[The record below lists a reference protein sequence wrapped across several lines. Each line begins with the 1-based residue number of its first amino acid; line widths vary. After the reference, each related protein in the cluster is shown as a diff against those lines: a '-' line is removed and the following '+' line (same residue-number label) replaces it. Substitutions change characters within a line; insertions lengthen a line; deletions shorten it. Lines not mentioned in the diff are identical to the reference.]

1 MKKKIVGILVA
12 TLLIATAVLP
22 VVGTMNEIEDRNIS
36 SVSGPDIEW
45 EFITG
50 GPYHDLITAV
60 YETEDGGFIA
70 TGTTENPE
78 DVFSAWVIKL
88 DKWGNEEW
96 RTIETEIQGT
106 SIYDFGISGVCQTH
120 DGGYIV
126 SGGCERLEDL
136 QYGFLWKLA
145 ANGETEWFNSAYT
158 GEYMNKWY
166 VIVPWDILP
175 VVNGYILTGAAYY
188 LGDDYFLDVDA
199 FFMKTDLNGDIVWQ
213 QIYRYGEYHDEGR
226 AICPTP
232 DGGYLLA
239 GHVNNVLQGAP
250 APVPGDIWFIKTD
263 AEGNLE
269 WDKTYGGPRDEW
281 ILTKDIF
288 QTSDGGYIANSMTCS
303 YCVTG
308 ASKWNVCLQKLDGD
322 GNELWNR
329 TYGKANQGDTSWS
342 MDTTSDGGFVF
353 AAAKN
358 HNGFFK
364 PKDEMWLV
372 KTDENGNVEWSQI
385 YGGDKTDRAYGVQQT
400 SDDGYIMA
408 GATASYGAGDW
419 DGIIIKYPSF
429 ENKRPSKPTC
439 NYDRNTDELVI
450 STTDPDGDQLR
461 YSVDWENDGIIDQ
474 WTELLD
480 SGVEVRIDCEE
491 KTGPFGVMAE
501 DEHGGQSDYVSV
513 KSKNKPYIST
523 PFLQFLEQHPNLF
536 PNLRQLME
544 LN

>member
-1 MKKKIVGILVA
+1 MKKKIVGILVT
-12 TLLIATAVLP
+12 TLLIATALHT
-22 VVGTMNEIEDRNIS
+22 VGAMNEVEDRNIL
-36 SVSGPDIEW
+36 SVGGPDIEW

-50 GPYHDLITAV
+50 GPYQDTITAV

-70 TGTTENPE
+70 AGTTEDPE
-78 DVFSAWVIKL
+78 DVFSGWVIKL

-96 RTIETEIQGT
+96 RTIETEIQGP
-106 SIYDFGISGVCQTH
+106 SVYDFGITGVCQTH

-126 SGGCERLEDL
+126 SAACKRLEDL

-166 VIVPWDILP
+166 VILPWDILP
-175 VVNGYILTGAAYY
+175 VVNGYIVTGAAWY
-188 LGDDYFLDVDA
+188 LGDDYLFDVDA
-199 FFMKTDLNGDIVWQ
+199 FLMKTDLNGDVVWQ
-213 QIYRYGEYHDEGR
+213 QIYRYGEHHDEGR
-226 AICPTP
+226 AFCPTP
-232 DGGYLLA
+232 DGGYLIV
-239 GHVNNVLQGAP
+239 GNVNTILYGVP
-250 APVPGDIWFIKTD
+250 SPVDGDIWLIKTD

-269 WDKTYGGPRDEW
+269 WEKTYGGPSDEW
-281 ILTKDIF
+281 IMTKDIF
-288 QTSDGGYIANSMTCS
+288 QTSDGGFIANSMTSS
-303 YCVTG
+303 YGVIG
-308 ASKWNVCLQKLDGD
+308 SSKWNVCLQKFDED

-358 HNGFFK
+358 HNGFMA
-364 PKDEMWLV
+364 PKDSMWLV
-372 KTDENGNVEWSQI
+372 KTDGNGNVEWSQT

-400 SDDGYIMA
+400 SDDGYIMS
-408 GATASYGAGDW
+408 GATASYGAGEW
-419 DGIIIKYPSF
+419 DGCIIKYPAF
-429 ENKRPSKPTC
+429 ENQRPNNPTC
-439 NYDRNTDELVI
+439 KYDRNTDELVV
-450 STTDPDGDQLR
+450 SATDSDGDQIR

-491 KTGPFGVMAE
+491 KTGPFEVMAE
-501 DEHGGQSDYVSV
+501 DEHGGQSDCISV
-513 KSKNKPYIST
+513 KSKNKPYINA
-523 PFLQFLEQHPNLF
+523 PFIRFLEQHPNLF
-536 PNLRQLME
+536 PNLRQLLE